1 MNWIIKKIVGSKNE
15 RDLKKMQPLV
25 SKINEIDKSLQSLSD
40 EELRAKTKI
49 FRERLKSGETLKEIE
64 LEAFAVVKNA
74 AKASFVAQLF
84 KFVGTNLLGK

>member
-40 EELRAKTKI
+40 EELKAKTKL

-64 LEAFAVVKNA
+64 
-74 AKASFVAQLF
+74 
-84 KFVGTNLLGK
+84 

>member
-74 AKASFVAQLF
+74 ARRLCGSTIQVCGHELA
-84 KFVGTNLLGK
+84 

>member
-49 FRERLKSGETLKEIE
+49 FRC
-64 LEAFAVVKNA
+64 
-74 AKASFVAQLF
+74 
-84 KFVGTNLLGK
+84 LLYTSPSPRD